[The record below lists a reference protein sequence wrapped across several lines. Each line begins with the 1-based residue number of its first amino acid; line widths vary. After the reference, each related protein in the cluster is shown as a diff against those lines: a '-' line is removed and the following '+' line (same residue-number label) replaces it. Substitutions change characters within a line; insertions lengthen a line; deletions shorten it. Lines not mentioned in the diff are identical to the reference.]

1 MPRTPIIVTLADN
14 KQHLVLDG
22 EITGCGQVVPQGLDW
37 ETETTRRCT
46 TCFPGGKV
54 EDVASESESAL
65 IDEQQEAAT
74 KPARKATKTK

>member
-1 MPRTPIIVTLADN
+1 MPRTPIIVTLDDK

-22 EITGCGQVVPQGLDW
+22 EITGCGQVVPQGLPW

-54 EDVASESESAL
+54 EDASAESEDAL
-65 IDEQQEAAT
+65 IDEQQE
-74 KPARKATKTK
+74 KATKGRSKK